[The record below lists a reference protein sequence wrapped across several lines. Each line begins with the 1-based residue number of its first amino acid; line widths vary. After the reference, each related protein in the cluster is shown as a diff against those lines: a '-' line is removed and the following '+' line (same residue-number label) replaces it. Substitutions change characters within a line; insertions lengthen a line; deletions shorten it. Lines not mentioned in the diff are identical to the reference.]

1 MKTLC
6 TEDCTALLFATSTN
20 IVYLILSA
28 KLTKA
33 VDVRIKSY
41 RLQAPDNIISTR

>member
-1 MKTLC
+1 METLC
-6 TEDCTALLFATSTN
+6 TEDCTELIFATSTN

-33 VDVRIKSY
+33 GDVRNESY
-41 RLQAPDNIISTR
+41 C

>member
-1 MKTLC
+1 METSC
-6 TEDCTALLFATSTN
+6 IEDCTVLLFANSTN

-33 VDVRIKSY
+33 VDVRNESCC
-41 RLQAPDNIISTR
+41 